1 MIRREARLFICA
13 LQFLT
18 RLPTPPLRD
27 FQPEWIQQSARWFP
41 LVGQVVGLIAAAILY
56 GAAQV
61 WSPWIAAL
69 LAVAAGVAMTGGFH
83 EDGLADTADG
93 LGGGQTRARR
103 LEIMKDSRLGSYGA
117 LTLGLTLALRV
128 AALAMLVGLSPW
140 MAAVALVASHG
151 LGRAAA
157 VGAMALMTY
166 GGDPGMAKEGRPD
179 RASMIGLAVAV
190 VVALWP
196 LALLPVMAGVV
207 GVAAGLVVGA
217 VPAWQAQR
225 LIGGRTGDVLGAVEQ
240 AFEVGFLLAVAG
252 VLAA

>member
-1 MIRREARLFICA
+1 
-13 LQFLT
+13 
-18 RLPTPPLRD
+18 
-27 FQPEWIQQSARWFP
+27 
-41 LVGQVVGLIAAAILY
+41 
-56 GAAQV
+56 
-61 WSPWIAAL
+61 
-69 LAVAAGVAMTGGFH
+69 MTGGFH

-128 AALAMLVGLSPW
+128 AALAMLVAVSPW
-140 MAAVALVASHG
+140 LAAVSLVASHG

-157 VGAMALMTY
+157 VGAMALMPY

-179 RASMIGLAVAV
+179 RASVAGLAVAV
-190 VVALWP
+190 LVALWP
-196 LALLPVMAGVV
+196 LALLPVAAGVV
-207 GVAAGLVVGA
+207 GVAAGLAVGA

-240 AFEVGFLLAVAG
+240 MFEVGFLLAVAG
-252 VLAA
+252 LLAA

>member
-1 MIRREARLFICA
+1 MIGREARLFVCA

-61 WSPWIAAL
+61 WSPWIGAL

-128 AALAMLVGLSPW
+128 AALAMLVAVSPW

-157 VGAMALMTY
+157 VGAMALMPY
-166 GGDPGMAKEGRPD
+166 GGDPGMAKEGKPD
-179 RASMIGLAVAV
+179 RASMTGLAVAV
-190 VVALWP
+190 LVALWP
-196 LALLPVMAGVV
+196 LALLPVLAGAV
-207 GVAAGLVVGA
+207 GVATGLVVGA

-240 AFEVGFLLAVAG
+240 MFEVGFLLGVAAL
-252 VLAA
+252 LAS

>member
-1 MIRREARLFICA
+1 MIGREARLFVCA

-69 LAVAAGVAMTGGFH
+69 LAVAAGVALTGGFH

-128 AALAMLVGLSPW
+128 AALAMLVAVSPW
-140 MAAVALVASHG
+140 MAA
-151 LGRAAA
+151 A
-157 VGAMALMTY
+157 VYGWKLKRSLMRVTNMMHQVKA
-166 GGDPGMAKEGRPD
+166 GVSAGDPDAMKLLRFYHLGLTQMHRLDGNSSGLSDSVAEID
-179 RASMIGLAVAV
+179 RHREAMEARNMDTDQPRLESGWVER
-190 VVALWP
+190 
-196 LALLPVMAGVV
+196 V
-207 GVAAGLVVGA
+207 G
-217 VPAWQAQR
+217 
-225 LIGGRTGDVLGAVEQ
+225 
-240 AFEVGFLLAVAG
+240 
-252 VLAA
+252 

>member
-1 MIRREARLFICA
+1 MIGREARLFVCA

-69 LAVAAGVAMTGGFH
+69 LAVAAGVALTGGFH

-103 LEIMKDSRLGSYGA
+103 LEIMKDSRLGS
-117 LTLGLTLALRV
+117 
-128 AALAMLVGLSPW
+128 
-140 MAAVALVASHG
+140 
-151 LGRAAA
+151 
-157 VGAMALMTY
+157 
-166 GGDPGMAKEGRPD
+166 
-179 RASMIGLAVAV
+179 
-190 VVALWP
+190 
-196 LALLPVMAGVV
+196 
-207 GVAAGLVVGA
+207 
-217 VPAWQAQR
+217 
-225 LIGGRTGDVLGAVEQ
+225 
-240 AFEVGFLLAVAG
+240 
-252 VLAA
+252 

>member
-1 MIRREARLFICA
+1 
-13 LQFLT
+13 
-18 RLPTPPLRD
+18 
-27 FQPEWIQQSARWFP
+27 
-41 LVGQVVGLIAAAILY
+41 VVGLIAAAILY

-69 LAVAAGVAMTGGFH
+69 LAVAAGVALTGGFH

-128 AALAMLVGLSPW
+128 AALAMLVAVSPW
-140 MAAVALVASHG
+140 MAAAALVASHG

-157 VGAMALMTY
+157 VGAMALMPY

-179 RASMIGLAVAV
+179 RASIAGLAVAV
-190 VVALWP
+190 LVALWP
-196 LALLPVMAGVV
+196 LALLPVAAGVA
-207 GVAAGLVVGA
+207 GMAAGLVVGA

-240 AFEVGFLLAVAG
+240 MFEVGFLLAVAG
-252 VLAA
+252 LLAA

>member
-1 MIRREARLFICA
+1 MIGREARLFVCA

-41 LVGQVVGLIAAAILY
+41 LVGQVVGVIAAAILY

-69 LAVAAGVAMTGGFH
+69 LAVAAGVALTGGFH
-83 EDGLADTADG
+83 EDGLADAADG

-128 AALAMLVGLSPW
+128 AALAMLVAVSPW
-140 MAAVALVASHG
+140 MAAAALVASHG

-157 VGAMALMTY
+157 VGAMALMSY
-166 GGDPGMAKEGRPD
+166 GGDPGMAKEGKPD
-179 RASMIGLAVAV
+179 RASMTGFTVAV
-190 VVALWP
+190 LVALWP
-196 LALLPVMAGVV
+196 LALLPVAAGVV

-240 AFEVGFLLAVAG
+240 MFEVGFLLAVAG
-252 VLAA
+252 LLAT